1 MSMRDEMSGAPAA
14 SVGGFSVFR
23 QDVQSM
29 HAYAI
34 QPSAGLIKLDA
45 MENPHRLP
53 SDLQAKLGQRLG
65 ALALNRYPGERN
77 DDLRAALA
85 SHARMPAGFDIML
98 GNGSDELISLV
109 ALACDVPGAS
119 ILAPVPGFVM
129 YAMSAQLQGL
139 KFTGVPLTA
148 DFELDEAAMLTA
160 IARERPSV
168 IYIAYPNNPT
178 ANLWDDAVI
187 EKIVQAAPGLVV
199 IDEAYQPFS
208 SRSYIDRITRHGHVL
223 LMRTLSKFGLAG
235 VRIGYMMGPA
245 ALIAQIDKV
254 RPPYNVSV
262 LNCEAAL
269 FALEHADV
277 FAAQAE
283 DVRRQRAALQQ
294 ALAQLP
300 GVRAW
305 RSDANMILARVP
317 DAQKTFEGLK
327 SLGVLVKNVSKMH
340 ALLANCLRLTV
351 GTADEN
357 ARLLA
362 ALKASL

>member
-1 MSMRDEMSGAPAA
+1 MSKRDEMSGAAA
-14 SVGGFSVFR
+14 SVATNIFR

-53 SDLQAKLGQRLG
+53 ADLQAKLGQRLG

-85 SHARMPAGFDIML
+85 SHARMPAGFGIML

-148 DFELDEAAMLTA
+148 DFELDEAAMLA
-160 IARERPSV
+160 AVARERPSV
-168 IYIAYPNNPT
+168 VYIAYPNNPT

-187 EKIVQAAPGLVV
+187 EKIVEAAPGLVV

-245 ALIAQIDKV
+245 ALIEQIDKV

-283 DVRRQRAALQQ
+283 DVRRQRAVLQQ

-362 ALKASL
+362 ALKACL